1 MKYVIYY
8 EVGNAKGK
16 AQFPIPRGDVD
27 DYNYVRRLAVT
38 LNLIFE
44 MEENLRKNKAVVQR
58 RIEDDVR

>member
-8 EVGNAKGK
+8 EVGNVKGK
-16 AQFPIPRGDVD
+16 AQFPIPSGNVD
-27 DYNYVRRLAVT
+27 DCNYVKRLAIT